1 MIVTAQS
8 RCSRR
13 VQRRL
18 KEEYFRAYRVQR
30 SPMTAVLIGFPWS
43 SYKLAA
49 HSVSSGSLLVVSHEL
64 ARGAGDTYRNTGFAR
79 GPYAAASRIL
89 FVSYSTSHRTR
100 RMAVLSGLQPRRRQ
114 RRLGPAGRGLLVRF
128 SQCYRKQRVAV
139 RPCGP
144 RILHYFKGR
153 GVCERPL
160 GASRLKAA

>member
-1 MIVTAQS
+1 MGGSRKNLSEHVKFKGAQGPP
-8 RCSRR
+8 CS
-13 VQRRL
+13 
-18 KEEYFRAYRVQR
+18 
-30 SPMTAVLIGFPWS
+30 SDFPWS

-49 HSVSSGSLLVVSHEL
+49 CCGSLLVVSHEL

-139 RPCGP
+139 RRYAP